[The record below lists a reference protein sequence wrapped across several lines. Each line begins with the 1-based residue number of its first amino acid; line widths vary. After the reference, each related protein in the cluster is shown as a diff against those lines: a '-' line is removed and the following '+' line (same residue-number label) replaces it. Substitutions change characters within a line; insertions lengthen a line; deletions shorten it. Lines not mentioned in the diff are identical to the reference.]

1 LKHSFVLAHLTRV
14 LHNQWYA
21 TLNSQVGWLFSTG
34 QGTQPHHMPK
44 SQTRIQLILYD
55 ALQAAK
61 IPLTPLQVDQ
71 LIGALDQDGDGEI
84 DFG

>member
-1 LKHSFVLAHLTRV
+1 
-14 LHNQWYA
+14 
-21 TLNSQVGWLFSTG
+21 
-34 QGTQPHHMPK
+34 MPK